1 MVRLDRSQC
10 VVGEYTTGRTC
21 NRAREEDAAEPDVA
35 ADYMS
40 FVFFFQAEDG
50 IRDIGVTGVQTCA
63 LPISA
68 GVRCWPK
75 AADLGDAAKSAAI
88 RGLAVVMPRSR
99 RRQPLP
105 SRPGEFHPE
114 PLTDPYVNLSIHT
127 ARVIARRLPPSA
139 EPSGSS
145 RFDPVGPCS
154 TSMTCPLCSTGIT
167 PLHHYYGAV
176 RPSPAHRYFRPRGWS
191 RLCLS
196 LSIAGQVLTFHTRAR
211 LSFAPST
218 CRMPLGQS
226 QCIPQAD
233 PGRRVNPRF
242 WHRLIRFR
250 HFIDGSLAL
259 ASLNRACR
267 DHVPTF
273 PQRSPPSLL
282 TTAACGGLRS
292 TPDCRPRRA
301 LLHLSYSCA
310 WPFGPAMLVTQDPTR
325 TKLA

>member
-1 MVRLDRSQC
+1 MPKPGVDPS
-10 VVGEYTTGRTC
+10 
-21 NRAREEDAAEPDVA
+21 
-35 ADYMS
+35 S
-40 FVFFFQAEDG
+40 G
-50 IRDIGVTGVQTCA
+50 I
-63 LPISA
+63 S
-68 GVRCWPK
+68 
-75 AADLGDAAKSAAI
+75 LGDALRLPKRHPACRRREAQSGSRTERENLAGDAKGRSTSGSNREVLVSRHPAI
-88 RGLAVVMPRSR
+88 RTTERLTFAPAGLSPA
-99 RRQPLP
+99 
-105 SRPGEFHPE
+105 E
-114 PLTDPYVNLSIHT
+114 PASLYWTHIPYVNLSIHT
-127 ARVIARRLPPSA
+127 ARVTARRLPPSA

-145 RFDPVGPCS
+145 RFDPVGPSS
-154 TSMTCPLCSTGIT
+154 TAMTCPLCSTGIT

-176 RPSPAHRYFRPRGWS
+176 RPSPAHRYFRPHGWS

-211 LSFAPST
+211 LSFAPPT

-273 PQRSPPSLL
+273 PQRSPPAVL

-292 TPDCRPRRA
+292 TTDCRPRRH

-310 WPFGPAMLVTQDPTR
+310 WPFGPAMLVTQDPFR
-325 TKLA
+325 TKRGTAAHGRPLRPCRWHAHCRAQPL